1 MEEIQADAMGIMKIQ
16 HLLEHVAV
24 EKKNG
29 QWKSGCGGYTG
40 GKSALDHYADGL
52 FTGNFI
58 TTWTRGKAEPVY
70 WSTGAGHQGGYA
82 YRLCKIPA
90 GGVTQI
96 TEECF
101 NQGHLFCWRHQ
112 LDLCWYEP
120 ILRTR
125 L

>member
-1 MEEIQADAMGIMKIQ
+1 M
-16 HLLEHVAV
+16 
-24 EKKNG
+24 
-29 QWKSGCGGYTG
+29 
-40 GKSALDHYADGL
+40 DHYADGL

-101 NQGHLFCWRHQ
+101 NQGNICSNYFLYGLYFFGPKNHSIFRSHTTEIVFETNLIC
-112 LDLCWYEP
+112 
-120 ILRTR
+120 T
-125 L
+125 

>member
-1 MEEIQADAMGIMKIQ
+1 M
-16 HLLEHVAV
+16 
-24 EKKNG
+24 
-29 QWKSGCGGYTG
+29 
-40 GKSALDHYADGL
+40 DHYSDGL

-58 TTWTRGKAEPVY
+58 TTWTRGKAEAVY

-101 NQGHLFCWRHQ
+101 NQGDTYVPIIYFLNYIISLILKIAKNGFFLFVLWSQSLQRV
-112 LDLCWYEP
+112 LLYYSS
-120 ILRTR
+120 L
-125 L
+125 

>member
-1 MEEIQADAMGIMKIQ
+1 M
-16 HLLEHVAV
+16 
-24 EKKNG
+24 
-29 QWKSGCGGYTG
+29 
-40 GKSALDHYADGL
+40 DHYADGL

-101 NQGHLFCWRHQ
+101 NQGDICSNYFLFR
-112 LDLCWYEP
+112 LYLFVLKITVFVAV
-120 ILRTR
+120 ILHR
-125 L
+125 

>member
-1 MEEIQADAMGIMKIQ
+1 M
-16 HLLEHVAV
+16 
-24 EKKNG
+24 
-29 QWKSGCGGYTG
+29 
-40 GKSALDHYADGL
+40 DHYADGL

-82 YRLCKIPA
+82 YRLCKIPS

-101 NQGHLFCWRHQ
+101 NQGDNICSNYILFKVYNFSLTENCKEWIF
-112 LDLCWYEP
+112 LICTMESVFTTGCS
-120 ILRTR
+120 IL
-125 L
+125 

>member
-1 MEEIQADAMGIMKIQ
+1 M
-16 HLLEHVAV
+16 
-24 EKKNG
+24 
-29 QWKSGCGGYTG
+29 
-40 GKSALDHYADGL
+40 DHYADGL

-101 NQGHLFCWRHQ
+101 KQGKIGTINCMVWAELQINCV
-112 LDLCWYEP
+112 
-120 ILRTR
+120 
-125 L
+125 